1 MERRFTMNIATT
13 VRVFC
18 LSAFLFAV
26 QFSVAAQDGSTD
38 DAAIQTFLHDTFARK
53 NVGMVIGL
61 VDEHGS
67 RVFGAGKLD
76 NGTDQ
81 EVNGDTVFEI
91 GSITK
96 TFTTLLLQDM
106 VERGEMKLDDP
117 VSKYLPK
124 SVKMPTHGG
133 KEITLLNLAAQDS
146 GLPFNANNLSLAEN
160 PFADYTAGKLYD
172 FLAGYTLTNDPGAKF
187 KYSNLGMGLLGHVI
201 TLKAGTN
208 YESLV
213 VNRICRPLHMD
224 STCITLTPELKT
236 RLARGH
242 NASGK
247 TVANWDFQV
256 LAGCGALRSTAN
268 DLLKYVSANLGAM
281 QSSVT
286 PLLEKTHV
294 IRHRGDSVFGDTAM
308 PWVDRRQSEQTGM
321 ELLGHAGGTAGYSAF
336 IGFDRQH
343 RRGVVVLFNQ
353 QEGTGSLHSETL
365 GWLLLEGAQ
374 LTPQIT
380 AGLFPRAGEIVGVG
394 MKLRFDQPTRTIRI
408 ESVFSNTPASQAGL
422 PAGLIMRKID
432 DIPVAGKS
440 LDWCASLIRGKA
452 GTKVRLEL
460 IKPERNETNTVEL
473 TRQKFAMP
481 R

>member
-1 MERRFTMNIATT
+1 MNIATT
-13 VRVFC
+13 VRAAC
-18 LSAFLFAV
+18 LSAILFAI
-26 QFSVAAQDGSTD
+26 QFSVAAQDGITD
-38 DAAIQTFLHDTFARK
+38 DAAIKTFLHDSFDGK
-53 NVGMVIGL
+53 SVGMVIGL

-76 NGTDQ
+76 NGTIQ
-81 EVNGDTVFEI
+81 EVNGDTIFEI

-96 TFTTLLLQDM
+96 TFTALLLQDM
-106 VERGEMKLDDP
+106 VERGDMKLDDP
-117 VSKYLPK
+117 VSKYLPE
-124 SVKMPTHGG
+124 SVKMPTHRG

-172 FLAGYTLTNDPGAKF
+172 FLAGYTLTKDPGAKF
-187 KYSNLGMGLLGHVI
+187 EYSNLGMGLLGHVI
-201 TLKAGTN
+201 ALKAGTN

-213 VNRICRPLHMD
+213 VDRICRPLHMD
-224 STCITLTPELKT
+224 STCITLTLEMKT

-247 TVANWDFQV
+247 AVANWDFQA

-268 DLLKYVSANLGAM
+268 DLLKYVSANLGAT
-281 QSSVT
+281 QSSLT
-286 PLLEKTHV
+286 PLLENTQV

-308 PWVDRRQSEQTGM
+308 PWVDCCQSEQTGI

-336 IGFDRQH
+336 IGFDQEH

-353 QEGTGSLHSETL
+353 QDGTGSLHSQTL

-374 LTPQIT
+374 LTPRIT
-380 AGLFPRAGEIVGVG
+380 AGLFPRDGEIVGVG
-394 MKLRFDQPTRTIRI
+394 AKLRFDLPTRTLRI
-408 ESVFSNTPASQAGL
+408 ESVFSNTPASRAGL
-422 PAGLIMRKID
+422 QDGLIVQKID
-432 DIPVAGKS
+432 DIPTAGKS
-440 LDWCASLIRGKA
+440 MDWCASLIRGKA
-452 GTKVRLEL
+452 GTKVHLEL

-473 TRQKFAMP
+473 VRQKFAMP
-481 R
+481 K